1 MKALIKKAHDSGLWL
16 HYRNATSPSLLL
28 FSPGELLAE
37 IETENSEDFLRPGSW
52 ELVSPEEYMHTL
64 KNRLDAIQNEILA
77 LLARIAKE
85 KNSMF

>member
-1 MKALIKKAHDSGLWL
+1 VKALIKKAHDSGLWL
-16 HYRNATSPSLLL
+16 HYRNATAPGILL
-28 FSPGELLAE
+28 FSPGELLAA

-77 LLARIAKE
+77 LLARVAKE

>member
-1 MKALIKKAHDSGLWL
+1 MKELIKKAHDKGLWL

-37 IETENSEDFLRPGSW
+37 IETEKSDDFLRPGSW
-52 ELVSPEEYMHTL
+52 EMVSPGDYIREL
-64 KNRLDAIQNEILA
+64 KTRLDAIQNEILA
-77 LLARIAKE
+77 LLARVDKE